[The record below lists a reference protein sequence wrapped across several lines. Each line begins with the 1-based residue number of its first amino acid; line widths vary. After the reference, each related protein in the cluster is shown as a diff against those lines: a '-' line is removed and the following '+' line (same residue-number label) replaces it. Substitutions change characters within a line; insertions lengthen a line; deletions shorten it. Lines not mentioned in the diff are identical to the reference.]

1 MQLPVAAPLGRQ
13 SQRHGAVVTD
23 QPSIVVVPVSGR
35 RSFRARRIE
44 PSDLLDALFV
54 PALLASV
61 VMFFAIKSDTFLSVR
76 NLQQIALG
84 GAGLAIAAAGVTFAI
99 IAGQLDLSM
108 GATAALSG
116 VVAAKGMTEITSSVT
131 VGVLLGL
138 GIGVGVGALNGLVTA
153 VLRVPSFVTT
163 LGTGVA
169 AGGVALVFTDG
180 STVSGLPEVF
190 PKIANTEIL
199 GLRSLVWIAIGLFFI
214 AAIALHATGFGIRV
228 FAVGDSAEASRLA
241 GIRVSLVVVACL
253 TISGTAAGLVGVLLA
268 ARVRAAT
275 PGAHGDLALT
285 AIAAVILGG
294 TSIAGGSGSMAKTF
308 WGVMLIAVLKNGL
321 DNIGLEYSYQNIVI
335 GCVFVL
341 AASSEVVRRRFRI
354 AAAAQAAHAGD
365 HVPSAQPVTPA
376 GVEVGSDTSSITPSR
391 SD

>member
-1 MQLPVAAPLGRQ
+1 M
-13 SQRHGAVVTD
+13 TD
-23 QPSIVVVPVSGR
+23 QSTIIGAPASGR
-35 RSFRARRIE
+35 RPFRTRRIG

-54 PALLASV
+54 PALLTGV
-61 VMFFAIKSDTFLSVR
+61 VLFFAIKSDTFLSVR

-84 GAGLAIAAAGVTFAI
+84 GSGLTIAAAGVTFAI
-99 IAGQLDLSM
+99 VAGQLDLSM
-108 GATAALSG
+108 GSTAALSG

-131 VGVLLGL
+131 AGVLLGV
-138 GIGVGVGALNGLVTA
+138 GIGVGVGMLNGFVTA

-180 STVSGLPEVF
+180 STVSGLPDVF
-190 PKIANTEIL
+190 PKMANTEIL
-199 GLRSLVWIAIGLFFI
+199 GLRSLVWIAIGLFLI
-214 AAIALHATGFGIRV
+214 AAILLHGTGFGLRV
-228 FAVGDSAEASRLA
+228 FAIGDSAEASRLA
-241 GIRVSLVVVACL
+241 GIRVSLVTLACL

-268 ARVRAAT
+268 SRVRAAT

-308 WGVMLIAVLKNGL
+308 WGVMLIAVLTNGL
-321 DNIGLEYSYQNIVI
+321 DNIGLEFSYQNIVI
-335 GCVFVL
+335 GGVFVL
-341 AASSEVVRRRFRI
+341 AASSEIVRRRFRL

-365 HVPSAQPVTPA
+365 HDHSVVDERERTRPTQY
-376 GVEVGSDTSSITPSR
+376 D
-391 SD
+391 DHQ